1 MSEADDIK
9 IGLPTIWAIGVGS
22 ALGGDFFGW
31 QFVLYGGFLSGL
43 GAVVFAGIFYW
54 LYANAITELAARYKT
69 SGGSFA
75 FVEIALGKRSA
86 AIMAVFGILKL
97 ILANSALA
105 LAISS
110 YLIEVVG
117 GMKTRYQ
124 FLCWVLTY
132 GIFTLLD
139 IVGVRQSASAQVAA
153 TALCV
158 LVLVMFAASCLSNF
172 SFRVVKDGGL
182 IQDGMLGF
190 MKGLP
195 FALQFFDGFEEVP
208 LLISYAYDPE
218 VTIPKAILLSY
229 VTVAMIAIMVMV
241 SAAGES
247 TSSELLLSK
256 APLMDGIDKLYGP
269 DNALSNIIA
278 AMIVV
283 GLLVNFFAFVLFI
296 SQQVQA
302 IAEAGQLPSFLAY
315 RHPKNGSPVIASICS
330 SAVGLI
336 LTFGFVLVFGEEAA
350 QNVLVT
356 AALMPA
362 VLGYLVILEAIIK
375 VRNIEARQ
383 YHEKLSPRDMLR
395 LGYDPGPLRFVWGA
409 WGARVAQIMCIILA
423 VALLVL
429 AFCTTDFMYG
439 LIVLGVFAIVV
450 YGLMYYYIRQIN
462 DGRGNHEMLSTL
474 DDDDSM
480 KSQYGYTEKMASMPY
495 SEILD
500 VPTRE
505 SRNII

>member
-1 MSEADDIK
+1 MDDINTSK

-43 GAVVFAGIFYW
+43 GAVIFSGIFYW
-54 LYANAITELAARYKT
+54 LYANAITELAARYRT

-86 AIMAVFGILKL
+86 AVMAVFGILKL
-97 ILANSALA
+97 VLANSALA

-110 YLIEVVG
+110 YLIEVIG
-117 GMKTRYQ
+117 GMRTRYQ

-139 IVGVRQSASAQVAA
+139 IVGVRQAASAQVAA
-153 TALCV
+153 TGLCV
-158 LVLVMFAASCLSNF
+158 LVLVVFSASCLSNF
-172 SFRVVKDGGL
+172 SLRVVREGGL

-190 MKGLP
+190 MKSLP

-208 LLISYAYDPE
+208 LLMSYALDPE
-218 VTIPKAILLSY
+218 VTIPKAVVLSY

-247 TSSELLLSK
+247 TSTELLESK
-256 APLMDGIDKLYGP
+256 APLMNGIDKLYGA
-269 DNALSNIIA
+269 DSAFSNIIA

-302 IAEAGQLPSFLAY
+302 IAEAGQLPSILAY
-315 RHPKNGSPVIASICS
+315 RHPTIGSPIVASICS
-330 SAVGLI
+330 SIVGI
-336 LTFGFVLVFGEEAA
+336 ALTLGFVLVFGEEAA

-362 VLGYLVILEAIIK
+362 VLGYLVILEAIVK
-375 VRNIEARQ
+375 VRTIESRQ
-383 YHEKLSPRDMLR
+383 FYEKLSPRDMLR

-409 WGARVAQIMCIILA
+409 VGARLAQIMCILLV

-429 AFCTTDFMYG
+429 AFCTADFMYG
-439 LIVLGVFAIVV
+439 LLVLGIFGVIV
-450 YGLMYYYIRQIN
+450 YGLMYYYIRLN
-462 DGRGNHEMLSTL
+462 KDARGKHEILSQL
-474 DDDDSM
+474 DDDDDSL
-480 KSQYGYTEKMASMPY
+480 KSPYGSKMASLPY

-500 VPTRE
+500 IPPKENR
-505 SRNII
+505 I